1 MDSTEET
8 PAATPD
14 APLGLRERKKA
25 ATRQAVHEAA
35 MRLTR
40 EHGLDHVTVEAIAD
54 AAGISRRTFSNYFAG
69 KEDALLYGKEQYIQ
83 RLLDAVR
90 DRPAE
95 ESNWQALR
103 AATQVLE
110 YAADEE
116 RQGGEP
122 GRAVRTR
129 PGAIVFG
136 RASPGGPGS
145 RHDRVRQ
152 GRVGPVPAP
161 WRGRSSPPTTSC
173 RRAEPAR
180 GRAPHQAGAG
190 PGPVPGNGTPLSCDP
205 LAGPLTWNAART
217 AAAPLA
223 AVSGVTE

>member
-1 MDSTEET
+1 MDSTEEP

-95 ESNWQALR
+95 ETNWQALR
-103 AATQVLE
+103 AATQVLRDPRLDPPRRE
-110 YAADEE
+110 WAQQTRLAMSHPSLLGRQLSTLATLESDLAATLTARSPTD
-116 RQGGEP
+116 P
-122 GRAVRTR
+122 VRA
-129 PGAIVFG
+129 
-136 RASPGGPGS
+136 
-145 RHDRVRQ
+145 RVM
-152 GRVGPVPAP
+152 
-161 WRGRSSPPTTSC
+161 
-173 RRAEPAR
+173 
-180 GRAPHQAGAG
+180 
-190 PGPVPGNGTPLSCDP
+190 
-205 LAGPLTWNAART
+205 
-217 AAAPLA
+217 AAAFLVALRIAMQLWIEENEQAEDP
-223 AVSGVTE
+223 TELMMITMDEMGARFV

>member
-95 ESNWQALR
+95 ETNWQALR
-103 AATQVLE
+103 AATQVLR
-110 YAADEE
+110 DP
-116 RQGGEP
+116 RL
-122 GRAVRTR
+122 
-129 PGAIVFG
+129 
-136 RASPGGPGS
+136 
-145 RHDRVRQ
+145 D
-152 GRVGPVPAP
+152 
-161 WRGRSSPPTTSC
+161 PP
-173 RRAEPAR
+173 RREWA
-180 GRAPHQAGAG
+180 
-190 PGPVPGNGTPLSCDP
+190 
-205 LAGPLTWNAART
+205 
-217 AAAPLA
+217 
-223 AVSGVTE
+223 

>member
-40 EHGLDHVTVEAIAD
+40 AHGLDHVTVEAIAD

-103 AATQVLE
+103 AATQVLRDPRLDPPRRE
-110 YAADEE
+110 WAQQTRLAMSHPSLLG
-116 RQGGEP
+116 RQLSTLATFESDLATTLTARSP
-122 GRAVRTR
+122 TDPVRA
-129 PGAIVFG
+129 
-136 RASPGGPGS
+136 
-145 RHDRVRQ
+145 RVM
-152 GRVGPVPAP
+152 
-161 WRGRSSPPTTSC
+161 
-173 RRAEPAR
+173 
-180 GRAPHQAGAG
+180 
-190 PGPVPGNGTPLSCDP
+190 
-205 LAGPLTWNAART
+205 
-217 AAAPLA
+217 AAAFLVALRIAMQLWIEENEQAEDPMELMMITMDEMGA
-223 AVSGVTE
+223 RFV

>member
-95 ESNWQALR
+95 ETNWQALR
-103 AATQVLE
+103 AATQVLRDPRLAPPRRE
-110 YAADEE
+110 WAQQTRLAMSHPSLLGRQLSTLATLESDLAATLTARSPTD
-116 RQGGEP
+116 P
-122 GRAVRTR
+122 VRA
-129 PGAIVFG
+129 
-136 RASPGGPGS
+136 
-145 RHDRVRQ
+145 RVM
-152 GRVGPVPAP
+152 
-161 WRGRSSPPTTSC
+161 
-173 RRAEPAR
+173 
-180 GRAPHQAGAG
+180 
-190 PGPVPGNGTPLSCDP
+190 
-205 LAGPLTWNAART
+205 
-217 AAAPLA
+217 AAAFLVALRIAMQLWIEENEQAEDPMELMMITMDEMGA
-223 AVSGVTE
+223 RFV

>member
-69 KEDALLYGKEQYIQ
+69 KEDAVLYGREQHLQ
-83 RLLDAVR
+83 RLLDSVR

-95 ESNWQALR
+95 ETNWQALR
-103 AATQVLE
+103 AAALVLRDARLDPPRRE
-110 YAADEE
+110 WAQQTRLAMSHPSLLGRQLSTLATLERDLAATLT
-116 RQGGEP
+116 
-122 GRAVRTR
+122 A
-129 PGAIVFG
+129 
-136 RASPGGPGS
+136 
-145 RHDRVRQ
+145 RH
-152 GRVGPVPAP
+152 
-161 WRGRSSPPTTSC
+161 PTTTDPV
-173 RRAEPAR
+173 RAR
-180 GRAPHQAGAG
+180 
-190 PGPVPGNGTPLSCDP
+190 VM
-205 LAGPLTWNAART
+205 
-217 AAAPLA
+217 AAAFLVTLRLA
-223 AVSGVTE
+223 MQLWIEEDEQAEDPMELMLRTMDEMGERFT